1 MRPVLGLCFAVLLA
15 TGVEAQTGAVLELED
30 VVDNRVS
37 SGDPGGFQMAG
48 GLELRVKVNGNG
60 LEKVSAAR
68 VIVKEAKDDKGNSL
82 VKDGAS
88 VPDFYP
94 REYNNGT
101 LQVAVGQPA
110 RSASSVRMKGT
121 IELYVPGRDPSA
133 NVKIENAL
141 AKLDKPLSSKALK
154 AAKLEITP
162 LSREGYAAAAKAR
175 KVTPEDIEKIRAQG
189 KKEGVPEKE
198 IELAIG
204 LAQAFESMDV
214 DDASDTAVILSADK
228 SDFDRIFRIEI
239 LGEDGQPINITS
251 RSTSSRGESALMT
264 LNPAQ
269 PPPANATLQL
279 MLLTDKT
286 RVSFPFDLKVPLP

>member
-1 MRPVLGLCFAVLLA
+1 MRPALGLCFAILLA
-15 TGVEAQTGAVLELED
+15 TGMDAQTGVVLEIED
-30 VVDNRVS
+30 VVDNRIS
-37 SGDPGGFQMAG
+37 NIETSGFQVQG
-48 GLELRVKVNGNG
+48 GLELRVMVNGTG
-60 LEKVSAAR
+60 LDKATAAR

-82 VKDGAS
+82 LGKPS
-88 VPDFYP
+88 VPDFFP

-101 LQVAVGQPA
+101 LQFAVGQPV
-110 RSASSVRMKGT
+110 RSATSVRLKGT
-121 IELYVPGRDPSA
+121 IELYVPSRDPSA

-162 LSREGYAAAAKAR
+162 LSREGYAEAAKAR
-175 KVTPEDIEKIRAQG
+175 KIDAKAIEEIRAQG
-189 KKEGVPEKE
+189 KKEGAPEEE
-198 IELAIG
+198 IELAIK
-204 LAQAFESMDV
+204 LAQAFEGMDG
-214 DDASDTAVILSADK
+214 DLSPSAVVLSGKK

-251 RSTSSRGESALMT
+251 RGTSSRGESSLMT
-264 LNPAQ
+264 LDPSQ

>member
-15 TGVEAQTGAVLELED
+15 TGVEAQTGVVLELDD
-30 VVDNRVS
+30 VTDNRVS
-37 SGDPGGFQMAG
+37 SGEPGGFQMVG
-48 GLELRVKVNGNG
+48 GLELRVKLNGTG
-60 LEKVSAAR
+60 LDKVSAAR

-82 VKDGAS
+82 VKESS
-88 VPDFYP
+88 VPDFTP
-94 REYNNGT
+94 REYNSGT

-110 RSASSVRMKGT
+110 RSATSVRMKGT
-121 IELYVPGRDPSA
+121 IELYVPGRDPGA
-133 NVKIENAL
+133 NVKIDNAL

-175 KVTPEDIEKIRAQG
+175 KVTPQDIEQIRAQG
-189 KKEGVPEKE
+189 KKEGVSEKE

-204 LAQAFESMDV
+204 LAQAFESMD
-214 DDASDTAVILSADK
+214 DDASGTAVILSAEK

-239 LGEDGQPINITS
+239 LGEDGQPMNITS
-251 RSTSSRGESALMT
+251 RGTSSRGESSLMT

-286 RVSFPFDLKVPLP
+286 RVSVPFDLKVPLP